1 MSYSHSEQD
10 VAPAQ
15 AGHGEDVSHIE
26 PDDIGVG
33 MLTVLFA
40 FVAVVVLLI
49 VVLLQAWFYNW
60 KVELSAQRTGPIDVQ
75 QTPAAIAQKQLQR
88 IETYGW
94 ADRKTQARAIPIS
107 RAMELVA
114 AEMAAAGK
122 ETVEN
127 ERIAGERKRY
137 CIWDPYDP

>member
-1 MSYSHSEQD
+1 MSYPHSEPE

-15 AGHGEDVSHIE
+15 ADHGEGVSHIE
-26 PDDIGVG
+26 PDEIGVG
-33 MLTVLFA
+33 LLTVLFT

-60 KVELSAQRTGPIDVQ
+60 KVELQAQRTGPLDAQ
-75 QTPAAIAQKQLQR
+75 QAPAAIAEKQLER

-94 ADRKTQARAIPIS
+94 ADTKARTRAIPIS

-114 AEMAAAGK
+114 KDLQETGGK
-122 ETVEN
+122 
-127 ERIAGERKRY
+127 
-137 CIWDPYDP
+137 

>member
-1 MSYSHSEQD
+1 MSYSHSQQD
-10 VAPAQ
+10 IAPA
-15 AGHGEDVSHIE
+15 GTDHVENVSHIE

-40 FVAVVVLLI
+40 FVAIVVLLV

-60 KVELSAQRTGPIDVQ
+60 KVELTVQRTGPIEVQ
-75 QTPAAIAQKQLQR
+75 EAPAAIAQKQLER

-94 ADRKTQARAIPIS
+94 ADRKTHARAIPIS

-114 AEMAAAGK
+114 KDLAAESAAPGK
-122 ETVEN
+122 E
-127 ERIAGERKRY
+127 ADGK
-137 CIWDPYDP
+137 